1 MDTSRNVKLEE
12 LGLTNYS
19 IWISDGLLD
28 IFYNKYLSMK
38 ENIIDYNECSIP
50 EAIFYRVRK
59 TVLLKIVNDMLEI
72 SGRDKICRLEE
83 FIDIPKDV
91 IVNDQTKTLFDEMSE
106 EILKYFDKGKCTFY
120 RKNKEAAN
128 YQLNMLRGLLQC
140 ANYKIQ
146 RHAEVIDLKKRQY
159 DNRFTIVKI

>member
-1 MDTSRNVKLEE
+1 MEKSRDCKLEE
-12 LGLTNYS
+12 LGLTKYS
-19 IWISDGLLD
+19 NWIADGVLD
-28 IFYNKYLSMK
+28 IFYSKYISIK

-50 EAIFYRVRK
+50 EAIHHRVRK

-72 SGRDKICRLEE
+72 SGREKIYKLDE
-83 FIDIPKDV
+83 FIDISKDV
-91 IVNDQTKTLFDEMSE
+91 IVNEKTKILFDEMSE

-120 RKNKEAAN
+120 RKNKDATN

-146 RHAEVIDLKKRQY
+146 RHTITNDNKIRQY
-159 DNRFTIVKI
+159 DNRFTIVQI